1 MKKIIYIAFALLVAT
16 NCSAQIESAAK
27 SVFSL
32 TTFKKDG
39 TLLASTHGVFVGDK
53 GEAISSWKPFVGAD
67 SAVVIDANGKQSVV
81 SALIGANELY
91 NVCKFKVDGNTQ
103 PASVATAASKKGEK
117 VWILQYSVN
126 KPQIDQRNV
135 QSVEPFMEKYAY
147 YLFSSNID
155 ESADGCPVVNSKG
168 QVIGVIQI
176 SKDGQQIV
184 ATDANFMNDMTVE
197 NGLAIANPVLR
208 QSFIRIDFPKNHEQA
223 AVMLTLTAE
232 QGDTLMYNKYV
243 KAFIQRFPDYVEG
256 YNALANRQLA
266 KADFSGVDA
275 TIKTA
280 LEKVVKKED
289 VHSAY
294 SRLIYSKVSNLP
306 DSIYPSWN
314 ADKALEEANKAYD
327 IDHQPLY
334 VHQQALAY
342 FVKKDYVTAYDKFM
356 ELTKTPIR
364 NGDLFY
370 SAAQCKTQMK
380 APDAEI
386 VALLDSAIAVSPQ
399 PLNFVGAPY
408 VLARA
413 THYYNIGE
421 YRKAVIDFNQ
431 YDSLMQGRPITSNF
445 YYIRHKA
452 EMEIHQY
459 QQALNDM
466 DRAILL
472 QRDSPTLW
480 AEKAS
485 LHLRFSQTDKAIRSA
500 EICTQL
506 APEYADGYI
515 LLGVANMVAKNKEE
529 GTKALMKA
537 KELGDERADEYLK
550 KYK

>member
-67 SAVVIDANGKQSVV
+67 SAVVIDAKGKQSVV

-126 KPQIDQRNV
+126 KPLIDQRNV

-197 NGLAIANPVLR
+197 NGLAITNPVLR
-208 QSFIRIDFPKNHEQA
+208 QSFIPIDFPKNHEQA

-280 LEKVVKKED
+280 LEKVSKKED

-294 SRLIYSKVSNLP
+294 SRLIYSKISNLP

-342 FVKKDYVTAYDKFM
+342 FVKKDYATAYDKFM

-386 VALLDSAIAVSPQ
+386 VVLLDSAIAVSPQ

-485 LHLRFSQTDKAIRSA
+485 LHLRFSQIDKAIRSA

>member
-126 KPQIDQRNV
+126 KPLIDQRNV

-208 QSFIRIDFPKNHEQA
+208 QSFIPIDFPKNHEQA

-232 QGDTLMYNKYV
+232 QRDTLMYNKYV

>member
-126 KPQIDQRNV
+126 KPLIERRNV

-208 QSFIRIDFPKNHEQA
+208 QSFIPIDFPKNHEQA

-232 QGDTLMYNKYV
+232 QRDTLMYNKYV
-243 KAFIQRFPDYVEG
+243 KAFIQRFPGYVEG

-280 LEKVVKKED
+280 LEKVAKKED

-294 SRLIYSKVSNLP
+294 SRLIYSKISNLP

-342 FVKKDYVTAYDKFM
+342 FVKNDYATAYDKFM

>member
-208 QSFIRIDFPKNHEQA
+208 QSFIPIDFPKNHEQA
-223 AVMLTLTAE
+223 AVMLILTAE
-232 QGDTLMYNKYV
+232 QRDTLMYNKYV
-243 KAFIQRFPDYVEG
+243 KAFIQRFPGYVEG

-280 LEKVVKKED
+280 LEKVAKKED

-294 SRLIYSKVSNLP
+294 SRLIYNKVSNLP

-327 IDHQPLY
+327 IDHQLSMCISR
-334 VHQQALAY
+334 LW
-342 FVKKDYVTAYDKFM
+342 
-356 ELTKTPIR
+356 L
-364 NGDLFY
+364 
-370 SAAQCKTQMK
+370 
-380 APDAEI
+380 
-386 VALLDSAIAVSPQ
+386 
-399 PLNFVGAPY
+399 
-408 VLARA
+408 
-413 THYYNIGE
+413 
-421 YRKAVIDFNQ
+421 
-431 YDSLMQGRPITSNF
+431 
-445 YYIRHKA
+445 
-452 EMEIHQY
+452 
-459 QQALNDM
+459 
-466 DRAILL
+466 IL
-472 QRDSPTLW
+472 
-480 AEKAS
+480 
-485 LHLRFSQTDKAIRSA
+485 
-500 EICTQL
+500 
-506 APEYADGYI
+506 
-515 LLGVANMVAKNKEE
+515 
-529 GTKALMKA
+529 
-537 KELGDERADEYLK
+537 
-550 KYK
+550 

>member
-126 KPQIDQRNV
+126 KPLIDQRNV

-208 QSFIRIDFPKNHEQA
+208 QSFIPIDFPKNHEQA

-232 QGDTLMYNKYV
+232 QRDTLMYNKYV
-243 KAFIQRFPDYVEG
+243 KAFIQRFPGYVEG

-280 LEKVVKKED
+280 LEKVAKKED

-294 SRLIYSKVSNLP
+294 SRLIYNKVSNLP

>member
-126 KPQIDQRNV
+126 KPLIDQRNV

-208 QSFIRIDFPKNHEQA
+208 QSFIPIDFPKNHEQA

-232 QGDTLMYNKYV
+232 QRDTLMYNKYV
-243 KAFIQRFPDYVEG
+243 KAFIQRFPGYVEG

-280 LEKVVKKED
+280 LEKVAKKED

-294 SRLIYSKVSNLP
+294 SRLIYNKVSNLP

-485 LHLRFSQTDKAIRSA
+485 QHLRFSQTDKAIRSA

>member
-67 SAVVIDANGKQSVV
+67 SAVVIDSKGKQSVV

-197 NGLAIANPVLR
+197 NGLAITNPVLR
-208 QSFIRIDFPKNHEQA
+208 QSFIPIDFPKNHEQA

-243 KAFIQRFPDYVEG
+243 KAFIQRFPGYVEG

-280 LEKVVKKED
+280 LEKVAKKED

-294 SRLIYSKVSNLP
+294 SRLIYSKISNLP

-314 ADKALEEANKAYD
+314 ADKALEEANRAYD

-342 FVKKDYVTAYDKFM
+342 FVKKDYATAYDKFM
-356 ELTKTPIR
+356 ALTKTPIR

>member
-67 SAVVIDANGKQSVV
+67 SAVVIDAKGKQSVV

-126 KPQIDQRNV
+126 KPLIDQRNV

-208 QSFIRIDFPKNHEQA
+208 QSFIPIDFPKNHEQA

-232 QGDTLMYNKYV
+232 QRDTLMYNKYV
-243 KAFIQRFPDYVEG
+243 KAFIQRFPGYVEG

-266 KADFSGVDA
+266 KADFSGVDT

-280 LEKVVKKED
+280 LEKVAKKED

-294 SRLIYSKVSNLP
+294 SRLIYNKVSNLP

>member
-126 KPQIDQRNV
+126 KPLIDQRNV

-208 QSFIRIDFPKNHEQA
+208 QSFIPIDFPKNHEQA

-232 QGDTLMYNKYV
+232 QRDTLMYNKYV
-243 KAFIQRFPDYVEG
+243 KAFIQRFPGYVEG

-280 LEKVVKKED
+280 LEKVAKKED

-294 SRLIYSKVSNLP
+294 SRLIYNKVSNLP

-334 VHQQALAY
+334 VHQQALAC
-342 FVKKDYVTAYDKFM
+342 FVKKDYATAYDKFM

>member
-67 SAVVIDANGKQSVV
+67 SAVVIDAKGKQSVV

-197 NGLAIANPVLR
+197 NGLAITNPVLR
-208 QSFIRIDFPKNHEQA
+208 QSFIPIDFPKNHEQA

-294 SRLIYSKVSNLP
+294 SRLIYSKISNLP

>member
-126 KPQIDQRNV
+126 KPLIDQRNV

-197 NGLAIANPVLR
+197 NGLVIANPVLR
-208 QSFIRIDFPKNHEQA
+208 QSFIPIDFPKNHEQA

-232 QGDTLMYNKYV
+232 QRDTLMYNKYV

>member
-67 SAVVIDANGKQSVV
+67 SAVVIDAKGKQSVV

-126 KPQIDQRNV
+126 KPLIDQRNV

-197 NGLAIANPVLR
+197 NGLVIANPVLR
-208 QSFIRIDFPKNHEQA
+208 QSFIPIDFPKNHEQA

-232 QGDTLMYNKYV
+232 QRDTLMYNKYV

>member
-126 KPQIDQRNV
+126 KPLIDQLNV

-208 QSFIRIDFPKNHEQA
+208 QSFIPIDFPKNHEQA

-232 QGDTLMYNKYV
+232 QRDTLMYNKYV

-294 SRLIYSKVSNLP
+294 SRLIYSKISNLP

-342 FVKKDYVTAYDKFM
+342 FVKKAYATAYDKFM

>member
-67 SAVVIDANGKQSVV
+67 SAVVIDAKGKQSVV

-126 KPQIDQRNV
+126 KPQLDQRNV
-135 QSVEPFMEKYAY
+135 QSVEPFMAKYAY

-208 QSFIRIDFPKNHEQA
+208 QSFIPIDFPKNHEQA

-232 QGDTLMYNKYV
+232 QRDTLMYNKYV
-243 KAFIQRFPDYVEG
+243 KAFIQRFPGYVEG

-280 LEKVVKKED
+280 LEKVAKKED

-294 SRLIYSKVSNLP
+294 SRLIYNKVSNLP

-314 ADKALEEANKAYD
+314 ADKVLEEANKAYD

>member
-67 SAVVIDANGKQSVV
+67 SAVVIDAKGKQSVV

-126 KPQIDQRNV
+126 KPLIDQRNV

-208 QSFIRIDFPKNHEQA
+208 QSFIPIDFPKNHEQA

-232 QGDTLMYNKYV
+232 QRDTLMYNKYV

>member
-126 KPQIDQRNV
+126 KPLIDQRNV

-256 YNALANRQLA
+256 YNALANRLLA

-280 LEKVVKKED
+280 LEKVAKKED

-294 SRLIYSKVSNLP
+294 SRLIYSKISNLP

-342 FVKKDYVTAYDKFM
+342 FVKKGYATGYDKFM

>member
-208 QSFIRIDFPKNHEQA
+208 QSFIPIDFPKNHEQA

-232 QGDTLMYNKYV
+232 QRDTLMYNKYV

-280 LEKVVKKED
+280 LEKVAKKED

>member
-67 SAVVIDANGKQSVV
+67 SAVVIDAKGKQSVV

-126 KPQIDQRNV
+126 KPLIDQRNV

-208 QSFIRIDFPKNHEQA
+208 QSFIPIDFPKNHEQA

-232 QGDTLMYNKYV
+232 QRDTLMYNKYV
-243 KAFIQRFPDYVEG
+243 KAFIQRFPGYVEG

-266 KADFSGVDA
+266 KADFSGVDT

-280 LEKVVKKED
+280 LEKVAKKED

-294 SRLIYSKVSNLP
+294 SRLIYNKVSNLP

-480 AEKAS
+480 AEKAL

>member
-126 KPQIDQRNV
+126 KPLIDQRNV

-147 YLFSSNID
+147 YLFSTNID

-208 QSFIRIDFPKNHEQA
+208 QSFIPIDFPKNHEQA

-232 QGDTLMYNKYV
+232 QRDTLMYNKYV
-243 KAFIQRFPDYVEG
+243 KAFIQRFPGYVEG

-266 KADFSGVDA
+266 KADFSGVDT

-280 LEKVVKKED
+280 LEKVAKKED

-294 SRLIYSKVSNLP
+294 SRLIYSKISNLP

>member
-126 KPQIDQRNV
+126 KPLIDQRNV

-208 QSFIRIDFPKNHEQA
+208 QSFIPIDFPKNHEQA

-243 KAFIQRFPDYVEG
+243 KAFIQRFPGYVEG

-280 LEKVVKKED
+280 LEKVAKKED

-294 SRLIYSKVSNLP
+294 SRLIYSKISNLP

-342 FVKKDYVTAYDKFM
+342 FVKKYYATAYDKFM

-472 QRDSPTLW
+472 QRDSPILW

-529 GTKALMKA
+529 GIKALMKA

>member
-16 NCSAQIESAAK
+16 NCSAQKESAAK

-67 SAVVIDANGKQSVV
+67 SAVVIDAKGKQSVV

-126 KPQIDQRNV
+126 KPLIDQRNV

-197 NGLAIANPVLR
+197 NGLVIANPVLR
-208 QSFIRIDFPKNHEQA
+208 QSFIPIDFPKNHEQA

-232 QGDTLMYNKYV
+232 QRDTLMYNKYV

-356 ELTKTPIR
+356 ELAKTPIR

>member
-126 KPQIDQRNV
+126 KPLVDQRNV

-208 QSFIRIDFPKNHEQA
+208 QSFIPIDFPKNHEQA

-232 QGDTLMYNKYV
+232 QRDTLMYNKYV

-266 KADFSGVDA
+266 KADFSGVEA

-342 FVKKDYVTAYDKFM
+342 FVKKDYATAYDKFM